1 MSLYTS
7 LTFRP
12 SSLSTA
18 LCSYYPFDECGRSRI
33 SNLVSSRGAYVPY
46 EIDFS
51 EQKIIQKLLFI
62 IYIIL
67 LHKNIQKTVITVHII
82 KYSEVCDSLF
92 LIFCVRKFTKQSCMH
107 TPTLHFT
114 HSNVA
119 LSTFLV
125 LFFNVST
132 HKEFAKWHPCL
143 PWHESGAEE
152 VACAVRQLLGES
164 RSLLVHIL

>member
-18 LCSYYPFDECGRSRI
+18 LCSYYPIDECGRSRI

-46 EIDFS
+46 EIDYRS
-51 EQKIIQKLLFI
+51 EQKSIQKLLFI

-67 LHKNIQKTVITVHII
+67 LRKNIEKTVITVHII
-82 KYSEVCDSLF
+82 KYSKVC
-92 LIFCVRKFTKQSCMH
+92 
-107 TPTLHFT
+107 
-114 HSNVA
+114 NN
-119 LSTFLV
+119 
-125 LFFNVST
+125 LFFNFLCQKIYTRRRCILHIQMLHPPLFWFCFSVST

-143 PWHESGAEE
+143 PWHKSGAEE
-152 VACAVRQLLGES
+152 VACAVRGLLGES
-164 RSLLVHIL
+164 RSLLVHTHYRT